1 MKVSHLSFK
10 IGQKTLLHDMS
21 FEIPKASLFAI
32 LGANGAGKT
41 LLLRCLAGLSKASG
55 GTIEYESEGQMS
67 WVPLSQS
74 LPFDF
79 RVLDLVIM
87 GRFPKHQGFPQKGDQ
102 DAALD
107 AIRRCQIDELSDRNY
122 NSLSR
127 GEQTKVDIARAI
139 ASETKL
145 ILLDEPFSNLDIDA
159 VLQMTALFKSL
170 RAEGR
175 TLIFSHHD
183 LFTTRNLATDL
194 LILKKGRVLDSGPLR
209 KVFAASTI
217 EKAYNVQA
225 IFHED
230 GGHQYLRFES
240 RQTSLRPD

>member
-1 MKVSHLSFK
+1 MKISQLSLN
-10 IGQKTLLHDMS
+10 IGPKKVLHELS
-21 FEIPKASLFAI
+21 FEIPEASLFAI

-41 LLLRCLAGLSKASG
+41 LLLRCLAGLTKPSE
-55 GTIEYESEGQMS
+55 GTIENKRASSLS

-79 RVLDLVIM
+79 RVFELVIM
-87 GRFPKHQGFPQKGDQ
+87 GRFSKHQGFPQKIDREI
-102 DAALD
+102 ALD
-107 AIRRCQIDELSDRNY
+107 AIKRCRIEEFVDRSY

-159 VLQMTALFKSL
+159 VLQMTAVFKAL
-170 RAEGR
+170 REEGR

-183 LFTTRNLATDL
+183 LFTTRDLATDV
-194 LILKKGRVLDSGPLR
+194 LILKKGRVLNYGPLK
-209 KVFAASTI
+209 KVFEASAI
-217 EKAYNVQA
+217 EKAYNVRA

-230 GGHQYLRFES
+230 GGHQFLRFES
-240 RQTSLRPD
+240 SGETLD